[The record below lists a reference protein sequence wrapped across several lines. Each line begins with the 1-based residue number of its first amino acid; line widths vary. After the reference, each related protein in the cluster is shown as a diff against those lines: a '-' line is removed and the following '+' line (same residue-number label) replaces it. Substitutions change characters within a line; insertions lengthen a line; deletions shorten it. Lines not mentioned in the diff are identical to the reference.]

1 MFYKL
6 FWRCFTKDYFVYI
19 LASRKNGTLYIGLTN
34 DIERRMY
41 EHKSKILLGFAQ
53 KYNINKL
60 VYLQTFTEIDDAIYR
75 EKQLKR
81 WKRQWKIELIE
92 QHNPYWND
100 LFLL

>member
-1 MFYKL
+1 M
-6 FWRCFTKDYFVYI
+6 KDYFVYI

-34 DIERRMY
+34 DIEIRMY
-41 EHKSKILLGFAQ
+41 QHKSKLTPGFAQ
-53 KYNINKL
+53 KYNVDKL
-60 VYLQTFTEIDDAIYR
+60 VYLETFTEIDNAIYR

-92 QHNPYWND
+92 QHNPSWSD